1 MMNVQSATDTRQ
13 AFHASRDAAA
23 ARLKD
28 QTVSGSPKADAAEK
42 SLTPAPKPVDPKGAV
57 QAANGPVKG
66 RHFDM
71 IA

>member
-1 MMNVQSATDTRQ
+1 MMNVQSATDARQ

-28 QTVSGSPKADAAEK
+28 QTVSGSAKADAAEK
-42 SLTPAPKPVDPKGAV
+42 SLTQAPKPVDPKGAA